1 MKEIKKLKTS
11 DLKKIKPLELN
22 FKTTKELVPFA
33 GIIGQEKALKSIT
46 SAMQIKSKGFN
57 LYLSGNMGIGK
68 TKYVM
73 SVINELCN
81 EEDIPNDYCYIY
93 NFDDSSKPIYIK
105 LEPGQGY
112 ELKSDMNQ
120 FITRLLNKISSNLS
134 GDTYEKQKKDIIQ
147 RFEKMKTTKIANLEE
162 VTFKQGFKL
171 NYAKDGITFS
181 PVYNGSVINEE
192 MFNKLGPKE
201 KKYFKE
207 KSPTIQESTIKVLK
221 ELKTIDDERDK
232 TIKEWEMNLIT
243 YIASEAI
250 KDLKT
255 KYKKHNKLQNF
266 FYNIQANIVDNVEFF
281 KQYNEFLKLSKS
293 PSLKSNSAA
302 PDTAKLAKMP
312 DLVFD
317 NYRVNVII
325 DNDNTTHA
333 PTVLCKSPNYFDLF
347 GNLEFENSPMGPKT
361 NYRCLKPGLIHK
373 ANGGYLILN
382 IKDIL
387 TSMPMWEALKRV
399 IRNSEI
405 TIDVTRDMPNPAGRS
420 VNLKP
425 EAIPVNTNFVLIG
438 SEANYMQLAKLDP
451 DFKKLFK
458 IKAEFENTYDKNQKN
473 MELLARFIAFVC
485 EKHSL
490 LSFTKEAVIKVIDY
504 STKLAADSNKLLSNI
519 TEITDL
525 IIESNY
531 IAGLNKRKFV
541 VPEDVT
547 TAFLNKK
554 ERYSLYDAKLT
565 EMISNGNI
573 MISTEGEKIG
583 QINGLTI
590 LNNGDFMF
598 GKPVRITANTFLGKS
613 GIINI
618 EREVSMSGNSHSK
631 GVFILSAY
639 IGQKF
644 AQHFPLSFNASIC
657 FEQLYNGVDGDS
669 ASSTELYAIL
679 SSLAE
684 IPIKQSFA
692 VTGSVNQKGEIQPIG
707 GVSEK
712 IEGFFKICKERG
724 LTNNSVL
731 IPIQNVDNLNLSD
744 EIQDAI
750 NDGLFNIY
758 PISHIDE
765 GIELLTGIKAGKLLE
780 SGEYEKGSI
789 NYKVYMKLKKYAE
802 AYKLYN

>member
-11 DLKKIKPLELN
+11 DLKKIKPLDLD
-22 FKTTKELVPFA
+22 FKTTKELIPFA
-33 GIIGQEKALKSIT
+33 GIIGQERALKSIK

-57 LYLSGNMGIGK
+57 LYVSGNMGIGK
-68 TKYVM
+68 TQYVM
-73 SVINELCN
+73 SVVNELSKSEN
-81 EEDIPNDYCYIY
+81 TPNDFCYIY
-93 NFDDSSKPIYIK
+93 NFEEPSKPLYVE

-112 ELKSDMNQ
+112 EFKSDMNQ
-120 FITRLLNKISSNLS
+120 FINRLLDNISNNLS

-147 RFEKMKTTKIANLEE
+147 RFEKIKTTKIANLEE
-162 VTFKQGFKL
+162 ITFKQGFKL

-181 PVYNGSVINEE
+181 PVYNGTVINEE
-192 MFNKLGPKE
+192 TFNKLEPKD

-207 KSPTIQESTIKVLK
+207 KSPSIQESTLRVLK
-221 ELKTIDDERDK
+221 DLKLIDDERDK
-232 TIKEWEMNLIT
+232 DIKEWETNLAT
-243 YIASEAI
+243 YIASESI
-250 KDLKT
+250 KDLKV
-255 KYKKHNKLQNF
+255 KYKKHLKIQDF
-266 FYNIQANIVDNVEFF
+266 FYNIQADIVDNVEFY
-281 KQYNEFLKLSKS
+281 KQYNEYIKNSKNASAKPSKDDNKLNKR
-293 PSLKSNSAA
+293 PELI
-302 PDTAKLAKMP
+302 
-312 DLVFD
+312 FD
-317 NYRVNVII
+317 NYRVNIII
-325 DNDNTTHA
+325 DNDTTEHA
-333 PTVLCKSPNYFDLF
+333 PTILCKSPNYFDLF
-347 GNLEFENSPMGPKT
+347 GNLEFENTQIGPKT
-361 NYRCLKPGLIHK
+361 SYRSLKPGLIHK
-373 ANGGYLILN
+373 ANGGYLIIN
-382 IKDIL
+382 IKDL
-387 TSMPMWEALKRV
+387 LSSMPMWEALKRV

-405 TIDVTRDMPNPAGRS
+405 TIDITRDMPNPAGKT
-420 VNLKP
+420 VNIKP
-425 EAIPVNTNFVLIG
+425 EAIPVNINFVLIG

-451 DFKKLFK
+451 DFKKFFK
-458 IKAEFENTYDKNQKN
+458 FKAEFENTYEKNQTN
-473 MELLARFIAFVC
+473 MELLARFVAFTV
-485 EKHSL
+485 EKHDL
-490 LSFTKEAVIKVIDY
+490 LHFTKESVLKVIDY
-504 STKLAADSNKLLSNI
+504 STKLAADSNKLLSSI

-525 IIESNY
+525 LIESNH
-531 IAGLNKRKFV
+531 IASINKNKYV
-541 VPEDVT
+541 TPDNIT

-554 ERYSLYDAKLT
+554 ERYSLYDTKLT

-618 EREVSMSGNSHSK
+618 EREVSMSGNTHSK

-684 IPIKQSFA
+684 VPIKQNFA

-724 LTNNSVL
+724 LKNNNVL
-731 IPIQNVDNLNLSD
+731 IPFQNVDNLNLSD

-750 NDGLFNIY
+750 TEGIFNIY

-780 SGEYEKGSI
+780 TGEYEKHSI
-789 NYKVYMKLKKYAE
+789 NYKVYTKLKKYAE
-802 AYKLYN
+802 AYKSYN

>member
-11 DLKKIKPLELN
+11 DLKKIKPLDLN
-22 FKTTKELVPFA
+22 FKTTKELIPFA
-33 GIIGQEKALKSIT
+33 GIIGQEKALKSIK

-57 LYLSGNMGIGK
+57 LYVSGNMGIGK
-68 TKYVM
+68 TQYVM
-73 SVINELCN
+73 SVVNDLAK
-81 EEDIPNDYCYIY
+81 EEKIPNDYCYIY
-93 NFDDSSKPIYIK
+93 NFNEPSKPLYVE

-112 ELKSDMNQ
+112 EFKTDMNQ
-120 FITRLLNKISSNLS
+120 FISKLLNTISNNLS

-147 RFEKMKTTKIANLEE
+147 RFEKMKTIKIANLEE
-162 VTFKQGFKL
+162 ITFKQGFKL

-181 PVYNGSVINEE
+181 PVYNGSVINEDT
-192 MFNKLGPKE
+192 FNKLAPKD

-207 KSPTIQESTIKVLK
+207 KSPSIQENTVRVLK
-221 ELKTIDDERDK
+221 DLKLIDDDKDK
-232 TIKEWEMNLIT
+232 TIKEWEMNLAT

-250 KDLKT
+250 KELKV
-255 KYKKHNKLQNF
+255 KYKKHPKLQDF
-266 FYNIQANIVDNVEFF
+266 FYNIQANIVDNVDFF
-281 KQYNEFLKLSKS
+281 KQYNEYLKNSKS
-293 PSLKSNSAA
+293 TNIKPGTDDN
-302 PDTAKLAKMP
+302 KLAKRP

-317 NYRVNVII
+317 NYRVNIII
-325 DNDNTTHA
+325 DNDATSCA
-333 PTVLCKSPNYFDLF
+333 PTILCKSPNYFDLF
-347 GNLEFENSPMGPKT
+347 GNLEFENTPVGPKT
-361 NYRCLKPGLIHK
+361 SYRCLKPGLIHK
-373 ANGGYLILN
+373 ANGGYLIIN
-382 IKDIL
+382 IKDLL

-405 TIDVTRDMPNPAGRS
+405 TIDITRDMPNPAGRS
-420 VNLKP
+420 VNIKP
-425 EAIPVNTNFVLIG
+425 EAIPVNVNFVLIG
-438 SEANYMQLAKLDP
+438 SEANYMQLAKLDA
-451 DFKKLFK
+451 DFKKFFK
-458 IKAEFENTYDKNQKN
+458 VKAEFESTYEKNQTN
-473 MELLARFIAFVC
+473 MELLARFVSFIVN
-485 EKHSL
+485 KHNL
-490 LSFTKEAVIKVIDY
+490 LDFTKESVLKVIDY
-504 STKLAADSNKLLSNI
+504 STKLAADSNKLLSSI

-525 IIESNY
+525 LIESNY
-531 IAGLNKRKFV
+531 IAVSNNKKFIT
-541 VPEDVT
+541 PEDVT

-554 ERYSLYDAKLT
+554 ERYSLYDSKLT
-565 EMISNGNI
+565 ELISSGNI
-573 MISTEGEKIG
+573 MISTQGSKIG

-598 GKPVRITANTFLGKS
+598 GKPVRITANTFLGRT

-618 EREVSMSGNSHSK
+618 EREVSMSGNTHSK

-639 IGQKF
+639 VGQKF

-684 IPIKQSFA
+684 VPIKQNFA

-724 LTNNSVL
+724 LKDNSVL

-750 NDGLFNIY
+750 NDGVFNIY
-758 PISHIDE
+758 PISHIEE
-765 GIELLTGIKAGKLLE
+765 GIELLTGLKSGKLLD

-802 AYKLYN
+802 AYKQYN

>member
-11 DLKKIKPLELN
+11 DLKKTKPLALD
-22 FKTTKELVPFA
+22 FKTTKELIPFA
-33 GIIGQEKALKSIT
+33 GIIGQEKALKSIK
-46 SAMQIKSKGFN
+46 SAMQIKAKGFN
-57 LYLSGNMGIGK
+57 LYVSGNMGIGK
-68 TKYVM
+68 TQYVM
-73 SVINELCN
+73 SVVNELSK
-81 EEDIPNDYCYIY
+81 EESIPSDFCYIY
-93 NFDDSSKPIYIK
+93 NFEEPSKPLYIE

-112 ELKSDMNQ
+112 EFKTDMNQ
-120 FITRLLNKISSNLS
+120 FIHKLLDNISSNLA
-134 GDTYEKQKKDIIQ
+134 GDTYEKQKKDITS
-147 RFEKMKTTKIANLEE
+147 RFEKMKTSKIANLEE

-192 MFNKLGPKE
+192 TFNKLEPKD

-207 KSPTIQESTIKVLK
+207 KSPSIQESTLRVLK
-221 ELKTIDDERDK
+221 DLKLIDDERDK
-232 TIKEWEMNLIT
+232 AIKEWEINLAT
-243 YIASEAI
+243 YIASESI
-250 KDLKT
+250 KDLKL
-255 KYKKHNKLQNF
+255 KYKKHLKIQDF
-266 FYNIQANIVDNVEFF
+266 FYNIQANIVDNVDFY
-281 KQYNEFLKLSKS
+281 KQYNDYIKNAKNAPAKPGTDDKLSKR
-293 PSLKSNSAA
+293 PELI
-302 PDTAKLAKMP
+302 
-312 DLVFD
+312 FD
-317 NYRVNVII
+317 NYRVNIII
-325 DNDNTTHA
+325 DNDTTAHA
-333 PTVLCKSPNYFDLF
+333 PAVLCKSPNYFDLF
-347 GNLEFENSPMGPKT
+347 GNLEFENTPVGPKT

-373 ANGGYLILN
+373 ANGGYLIIN
-382 IKDIL
+382 IKDL
-387 TSMPMWEALKRV
+387 LSSMPMWEALKRV

-405 TIDVTRDMPNPAGRS
+405 TIDITRDMPNPSGRS
-420 VNLKP
+420 VNIKP
-425 EAIPVNTNFVLIG
+425 EAIPVNMNFVLIG
-438 SEANYMQLAKLDP
+438 SESNYMQLAKLDP
-451 DFKKLFK
+451 DFKKFFK
-458 IKAEFENTYDKNQKN
+458 FKAEFENTYDKNQTN
-473 MELLARFIAFVC
+473 MELLARFVAFTVQ
-485 EKHSL
+485 KHNL
-490 LSFTKEAVIKVIDY
+490 LDFTKDSVLKVIDY
-504 STKLAADSNKLLSNI
+504 STKLAADSNKLLSSI

-525 IIESNY
+525 LIEANY
-531 IAGLNKRKFV
+531 IASLGNKKLV
-541 VPEDVT
+541 TPDDIT

-554 ERYSLYDAKLT
+554 ERYSLYDTKLT

-573 MISTEGEKIG
+573 MISTDGEKVG

-598 GKPVRITANTFLGKS
+598 GKPVRITANTFLGRS

-618 EREVSMSGNSHSK
+618 EREVSMSGNTHSK

-644 AQHFPLSFNASIC
+644 AQKFPLSFNASIC

-684 IPIKQSFA
+684 VPIKQNFA

-724 LTNNSVL
+724 LKNNSVL
-731 IPIQNVDNLNLSD
+731 IPFQNVDNLNLSD

-750 NDGLFNIY
+750 TEGLFNIY

-765 GIELLTGIKAGKLLE
+765 GIELLTGLKAGRLLE

-789 NYKVYMKLKKYAE
+789 NYKVELKLQKYAQ
-802 AYKLYN
+802 AYKAYN